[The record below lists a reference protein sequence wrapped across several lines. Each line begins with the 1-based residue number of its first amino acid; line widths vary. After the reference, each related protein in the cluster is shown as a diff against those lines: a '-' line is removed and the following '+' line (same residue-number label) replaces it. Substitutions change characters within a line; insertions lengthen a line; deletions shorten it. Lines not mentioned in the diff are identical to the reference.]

1 MKFLGIVLLASVFVF
16 GLDRSASLNVPV
28 GKGMSRSPVGIW
40 WPAVKGPSSKVFSEA
55 PVVVWFHGGMKSS
68 NCEKGLVAGRA
79 ISEIVPEAVVI
90 SVSACKENH
99 WATPQMVEAVD
110 VALDSLS
117 RRMDRPVKEV
127 SLVGVSDGFFGVM
140 FYTLYGK
147 RQDVKNRLMISS
159 YGPFL
164 GRASQ
169 VASAMKS
176 KSGRWRFLQG
186 GSDRLYPSSETL
198 PWLQEFCRNIG
209 ADCDV
214 KYDQSGEHDWS
225 YWEKSYSQWIRQA
238 IFTKNP

>member
-28 GKGMSRSPVGIW
+28 GKGMSQSSVGIW

-169 VASAMKS
+169 VASAMKP

>member
-16 GLDRSASLNVPV
+16 GLDRSASLNVPI
-28 GKGMSRSPVGIW
+28 GKGMSQSPVGIW
-40 WPAVKGPSSKVFSEA
+40 WPAVKGPSSKVLSEA
-55 PVVVWFHGGMKSS
+55 PVIIWFHGGMKSP
-68 NCEKGLVAGRA
+68 NCEKGLVAGKA

-147 RQDVKNRLMISS
+147 RQEVKNRLMISS

-164 GRASQ
+164 GSASQ

-186 GSDRLYPSSETL
+186 GSDRLYPSSETR
-198 PWLQEFCRNIG
+198 PWLQAFCKNIG

-214 KYDQSGEHDWS
+214 KYDPSGEHDWS
-225 YWEKSYSQWIRQA
+225 YWEKGYSQWIRQA